1 MTCDGENSE
10 CFVETMALDGETNL
24 KSKQPHPEL
33 NKLTKAASGLANIN
47 AQVTVEDPNIDLYN
61 FEGNLEL
68 KNHRNDT
75 IMKYPLGPDNVIYRG
90 SILRNTQNVVG
101 MVIFSGEETKIR
113 MNALKTQERKPLS
126 YKGR

>member
-1 MTCDGENSE
+1 MLKIITFKRELSQGHFLDTHFNNFELLRIN
-10 CFVETMALDGETNL
+10 TMSIFIKRINQ
-24 KSKQPHPEL
+24 SRIR
-33 NKLTKAASGLANIN
+33 SANIN
-47 AQVTVEDPNIDLYN
+47 AQVNVEDPNIDLYN

-101 MVIFSGEETKIR
+101 MVIFSGV
-113 MNALKTQERKPLS
+113 RKQKS
-126 YKGR
+126 E